1 MQDIK
6 KFLIKIW
13 KNALKIRSIDSTVS
27 LFELGAD
34 SISVAKCVRDI
45 NEKYSLDIE
54 IPVVFEYDTI
64 DSLAEYISKLI

>member
-1 MQDIK
+1 MQDVK
-6 KFLIKIW
+6 MFLIKIW
-13 KNALKIRSIDSTVS
+13 KKALKIRRIDSNVS

-54 IPVVFEYDTI
+54 IPIVFEYDTI
-64 DSLAEYISKLI
+64 DLLAEYISTLI